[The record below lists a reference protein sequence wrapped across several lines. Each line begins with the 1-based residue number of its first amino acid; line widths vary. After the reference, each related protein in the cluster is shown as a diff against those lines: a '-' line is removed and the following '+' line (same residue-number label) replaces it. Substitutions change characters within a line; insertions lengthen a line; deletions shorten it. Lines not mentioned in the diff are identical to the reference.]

1 MKFIEKTQQIELE
14 VGDVVECINSSG
26 KKIRY
31 IVIRAWDKNGLWGY
45 GLVDLDNSEQL
56 PQLFD
61 DMGEVIKEFVSLSH
75 RIIKSVNLEL
85 REV

>member
-1 MKFIEKTQQIELE
+1 MKFIEKTQQIELK

-26 KKIRY
+26 KRVRY
-31 IVIRAWDKNGLWGY
+31 IVIRAWDTNGLWGY

>member
-26 KKIRY
+26 KKVRY
-31 IVIRAWDKNGLWGY
+31 IVIRAWDTNRLWGY

>member
-1 MKFIEKTQQIELE
+1 MKFIKKTQQIELE

-31 IVIRAWDKNGLWGY
+31 IVIRAWDTNGLWGY

>member
-31 IVIRAWDKNGLWGY
+31 IVIRAWDTNGLWGY

-61 DMGEVIKEFVSLSH
+61 DMGEVIKEFVRLSH

>member
-1 MKFIEKTQQIELE
+1 MKFIEKTQQIQLE

-26 KKIRY
+26 KKVRY
-31 IVIRAWDKNGLWGY
+31 IVIRAWDTNGLWGY

>member
-31 IVIRAWDKNGLWGY
+31 IVIRAWDTNGLWGY

-56 PQLFD
+56 PRLFD

>member
-26 KKIRY
+26 KKVRY
-31 IVIRAWDKNGLWGY
+31 IVIRAWDTNGLCGY

>member
-31 IVIRAWDKNGLWGY
+31 IVIRAWDTNGLWGY

-61 DMGEVIKEFVSLSH
+61 DMGEVIKEFVRCSY
-75 RIIKSVNLEL
+75 RIIKSSSLEL

>member
-26 KKIRY
+26 KKVRY
-31 IVIRAWDKNGLWGY
+31 IVIRAWDTNGLWGY

>member
-31 IVIRAWDKNGLWGY
+31 IVIRAWDTNGLWGY

-61 DMGEVIKEFVSLSH
+61 EMGEVIKEFVSLSH